1 VKYLGLVWAALRRRP
16 ARTLLTFLSI
26 VTAFFLFGGLQA
38 INVGIDSAMQWLNTA
53 RLRVTSRVT
62 LQQPMPLAHVARI
75 AALPS
80 VSAVTGLNIVIGTYQ
95 RANNV
100 QLVLG
105 TDVDA
110 MFQIYPEMT
119 VSPAAIEAMHR
130 TRNGVLVGKALADK
144 QAYKIGDRIPIHSF
158 TTSKPDGSSDWV
170 FEVVGFYDMDPSD
183 YAQNIIGNYDYI
195 NEARGP
201 GKNQVV
207 QMLVRIKDPSRS
219 AQVSQQIDDMF
230 ANSPDQTLTQNEK
243 DFLSGILRQIGDIS
257 FLVNGIVIAVLFT
270 LLFLTAN
277 TMAQSVRERIPEL
290 AVLKTLGFTDGG
302 VQWLVLVESLFLS
315 VVAALAGLGL
325 AALVV
330 PRVVQLP
337 SQGIPPM
344 HVPPLVFGVGIV
356 IAILLALVSGVFP
369 AQRARRL
376 NVATALS
383 GR

>member
-1 VKYLGLVWAALRRRP
+1 VKYLGLVWAALRRRTT
-16 ARTLLTFLSI
+16 RTLLTFLSI

-53 RLRVTSRVT
+53 RLRVASRVT

-105 TDVDA
+105 TNVDE
-110 MFQIYPEMT
+110 MFKIYPEMT
-119 VSPAAIEAMHR
+119 VSPAAVEAMHR
-130 TRNGVLVGKALADK
+130 TRPGVLVGKALADK
-144 QAYKIGDRIPIHSF
+144 QGLKIGDRIPIHSF
-158 TTSKPDGSSDWV
+158 TTTKPDGSADWV

-183 YAQNIIGNYDYI
+183 YAQSIIGNYDYI

-201 GKNQVV
+201 GKDQVV

-243 DFLSGILRQIGDIS
+243 DFLSGLLRQIGDIS
-257 FLVNGIVIAVLFT
+257 FLVNAIVGAVLFT
-270 LLFLTAN
+270 LLFLTGN

-302 VQWLVLVESLFLS
+302 VQWLVIVESLLLS
-315 VVAALAGLGL
+315 VVAALTGLGL

-330 PRVVQLP
+330 PRVVQFP
-337 SQGIPPM
+337 GQGIPPM
-344 HVPPLVFGVGIV
+344 HVPPLVFGAGIV
-356 IAILLALVSGVFP
+356 VAILLALLSGLPP